1 MTDANVKASKTS
13 QQQTIDY
20 TPKLDKIVNS
30 LQELYET
37 VNISQNKV
45 INAVGE
51 GNQNSLVKLENIQEI
66 L

>member
-1 MTDANVKASKTS
+1 MADANVKASKPS
-13 QQQTIDY
+13 QQQNIDF